1 MLKQCRV
8 NAKMSVINHIDELN
22 SCFKAQ
28 RSAYEQQPY
37 TSYKARKQKLKAL
50 KQQVLAHQGKLAVA
64 MNQDFGC
71 RNTTESILVDLMTT
85 VGQINYTLSHLKQ
98 WMAPERRHSGIL
110 TFPAG
115 VEVHYQP
122 KGVVGVITPWN
133 YPVFLSLGP
142 LIPAIAAGNRV
153 MIKMSEY
160 TPHTNQAV
168 AALIAS
174 VFDVNEVAIV
184 EGELEISQTFSSLTF
199 DHILFTGSANVG
211 KAVMKSAA
219 DNLVPVTLELG
230 GKSPCI
236 LMPDF
241 NLKRFARDFLLSKTL
256 NSGQTCV
263 APDTLYC
270 HRSQFEGLIT
280 ALKGQYAQNFPSNSQ
295 AGDITSLIHDPHWQR
310 INDILDDAKD
320 KGANVYPL
328 NDVKVQHKRQMP
340 LTVITDCSEDMRISQ
355 EEIFGPL
362 LPVVLF
368 DDVNEVIEKVNAQP
382 RPLAL
387 YVFTFDINIQ
397 RQFLYQTHSG
407 GVCFNDAAIHVGVED
422 IPFGGI
428 GDSGMGS
435 YHAEEGFKTFS
446 HAKSVLIR
454 GRINLTP
461 LFGPPYGRKVHDWL
475 LKLLFR

>member
-1 MLKQCRV
+1 MP
-8 NAKMSVINHIDELN
+8 VITDINEIR
-22 SCFKAQ
+22 SCFEAQ
-28 RSAYEQQPY
+28 REAYQQQPY
-37 TSYKARKQKLKAL
+37 TSYKTRKQKLKAL
-50 KQQVLAHQGKLAVA
+50 KRQIIAQKGALAAA
-64 MNQDFGC
+64 MDKDFGC
-71 RNTTESILVDLMTT
+71 RNITESILVDLMTT
-85 VGQINYTLSHLKQ
+85 VGQINYTLSHLKE
-98 WMAPERRHSGIL
+98 WMAPDRRHSGIL

-122 KGVVGVITPWN
+122 KGVIGVITPWN
-133 YPVFLSLGP
+133 YPVFLSVGP

-153 MIKMSEY
+153 MVKMSEF
-160 TPHTNQAV
+160 TPHTNKAV
-168 AALIAS
+168 AELVSS
-174 VFDVNEVAIV
+174 VFEPNEAAIV
-184 EGELEISQTFSSLTF
+184 EGELEVSQTFSSLTF

-230 GKSPCI
+230 GKSPCV

-241 NLKRFARDFLLSKTL
+241 NVKRFARDFLLSKTL

-270 HRSQFEGLIT
+270 HRSQFDGLIE
-280 ALKGQYAQNFPSNSQ
+280 ALKGQYADKFPSDSQ
-295 AGDITSLIHDPHWQR
+295 ASDITSLIHDPHWQR
-310 INDILDDAKD
+310 INDILKDAEE
-320 KGANVYPL
+320 KGAQIHSLINAQT
-328 NDVKVQHKRQMP
+328 KHTRQMP
-340 LTVITDCSEDMRISQ
+340 LTVVTNCTNDMRIMQ

-362 LPVVLF
+362 LPVVIF
-368 DDVNEVIEKVNAQP
+368 DDVNEVIAQVNAQP

-387 YVFTFDINIQ
+387 YVFTFNIDIQ
-397 RQFLYQTHSG
+397 RQFLYETHSG

-422 IPFGGI
+422 LPFGGI
-428 GDSGMGS
+428 GESGMGS

-454 GRINLTP
+454 GRTNLTP
-461 LFGPPYGRKVHDWL
+461 LFGPPYGRKIHDLL